1 MKVCKFEKMK
11 EEDEIRQVINYI
23 LKEHPYVVVVPTL
36 TQLQEWLQDISISW
50 FHEEDSASHATIN
63 NIEEYC
69 RTLADHLI
77 TDLPLNTDIKKYIRE
92 CIEKMHKLVE
102 DKADLLIDKIIKA
115 EIYRLSGELFACC
128 LRQYG
133 LNARTLDTGT
143 FMQMNLERKP
153 DIPYIQ
159 ESIRQ
164 YINENR
170 DTDIFIAPLSLCK
183 NVYGEIDFMNEKRN
197 DYYATVLASIFEAD
211 EIILSTEL
219 TNIYT
224 NRNCA
229 REQHSLTYTEAEQ
242 LINSGVHLIYTDC
255 ITLAARSNIVIRL
268 IDTHDLENRTA
279 LHLFP

>member
-115 EIYRLSGELFACC
+115 EIYRLSGELFAWLPASVWTECPHIGY
-128 LRQYG
+128 RYFYANESG
-133 LNARTLDTGT
+133 KETG
-143 FMQMNLERKP
+143 
-153 DIPYIQ
+153 Y
-159 ESIRQ
+159 
-164 YINENR
+164 
-170 DTDIFIAPLSLCK
+170 PLHSGIYQA
-183 NVYGEIDFMNEKRN
+183 VY
-197 DYYATVLASIFEAD
+197 
-211 EIILSTEL
+211 
-219 TNIYT
+219 
-224 NRNCA
+224 
-229 REQHSLTYTEAEQ
+229 Q
-242 LINSGVHLIYTDC
+242 
-255 ITLAARSNIVIRL
+255 
-268 IDTHDLENRTA
+268 
-279 LHLFP
+279 